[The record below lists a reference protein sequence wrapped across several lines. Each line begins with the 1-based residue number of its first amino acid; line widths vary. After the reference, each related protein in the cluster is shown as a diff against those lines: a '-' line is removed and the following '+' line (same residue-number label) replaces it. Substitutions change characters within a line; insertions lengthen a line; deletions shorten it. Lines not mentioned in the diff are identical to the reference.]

1 MAGSSKW
8 IQRAILFINL
18 HKRQAES
25 IAAGIREVLEARGVR
40 TDFYTFE
47 KKNLPFEGKN
57 YDIAFSLGGDGTV
70 LYAARSMAALGI
82 PIVPVNLGTLGFIAS
97 VSPDEWQSVYDA
109 WLAGTIVPSRRFM
122 LEAAV
127 ERGGKRIFAGAC
139 LNDVVISASGIVK
152 LIRLQ
157 VRSDYVN
164 LGEYRSDGLIIA
176 TPTGSTGYSVAAG
189 GPILDPELEAI
200 ILNPICPFTLSNRP
214 VVLPPDETVIIT
226 VGREQRSGVL
236 LTVDGQVTEM
246 LEPGDRICIGRT
258 PWYTELVA
266 SDRNVFYEALR
277 SKLNWSGTTG
287 NGGGERGADHA

>member
-1 MAGSSKW
+1 MAGSSRR

-18 HKRQAES
+18 HKEQAKI
-25 IAAGIREVLEARGVR
+25 IAAGIREALETRGVR

-47 KKNLPFEGKN
+47 KKSLPFEGKG

-70 LYAARSMAALGI
+70 LYAARSMAALGV

-97 VSPDEWQSVYDA
+97 VSPGEWRSVYDA

-122 LEAAV
+122 LETVV
-127 ERGGKRIFAGAC
+127 ERGVKRIFADTC
-139 LNDVVISASGIVK
+139 LNDVVISASGIAK
-152 LIRLQ
+152 LIRLE
-157 VRSDYVN
+157 VKSDHVN

-214 VVLPPDETVIIT
+214 IVLPPGEAVIIT
-226 VGREQRSGVL
+226 VGRKQRSGVL
-236 LTVDGQVTEM
+236 LTVDGQVTET
-246 LEPGDRICIGRT
+246 LEPGDRIRIGRT
-258 PWYTELVA
+258 LWYTELVA
-266 SDRNVFYEALR
+266 SDRGVFYEALR

-287 NGGGERGADHA
+287 NGGGERGSDHA

>member
-1 MAGSSKW
+1 MTGLAKR
-8 IQRAILFINL
+8 IRRAILFINL
-18 HKRQAES
+18 HKGK
-25 IAAGIREVLEARGVR
+25 AAYVAVGIREALEARGVR

-47 KKNLPFEGKN
+47 KKNLSFEGEG

-70 LYAARSMAALGI
+70 LYAARSMAGLGI

-97 VSPDEWQSVYDA
+97 VSPVEWQAVYDG

-122 LEAAV
+122 LEAVV
-127 ERGGKRIFAGAC
+127 ERGGKRIFADSC
-139 LNDVVISASGIVK
+139 LNDVVISASGIAK

-157 VRSDYVN
+157 VKSDHVN

-189 GPILDPELEAI
+189 GPILDPEIEAI

-214 VVLPPDETVIIT
+214 IVLPPDEAVIIT
-226 VGREQRSGVL
+226 VEREQRSGVL
-236 LTVDGQVTEM
+236 LTLDGQVTEA
-246 LEPGDRICIGRT
+246 LEPGDCIRIGRT
-258 PWYTELVA
+258 AWYAELVA

-287 NGGGERGADHA
+287 GNRGAGHA

>member
-1 MAGSSKW
+1 MTGSVKQ
-8 IQRAILFINL
+8 IRRAILFINL
-18 HKRQAES
+18 HKGQAGVV
-25 IAAGIREVLEARGVR
+25 AAGIRETLETRGVG

-47 KKNLPFEGKN
+47 KKSLPFRGKD

-82 PIVPVNLGTLGFIAS
+82 PVVPVNLGTLGFIAS
-97 VSPDEWQSVYDA
+97 VPPGEWQAVYDA

-127 ERGGKRIFAGAC
+127 ERGNKRIFVNSC
-139 LNDVVISASGIVK
+139 LNDIVISASGIAK
-152 LIRLQ
+152 LIRLE
-157 VRSDYVN
+157 VKSDHVN

-214 VVLPPDETVIIT
+214 IVLPPNETVIIT
-226 VGREQRSGVL
+226 VGKEQRSGVL

-246 LEPGDRICIGRT
+246 LEPEDCIRIGKT
-258 PWYTELVA
+258 PWYAELIA

-287 NGGGERGADHA
+287 NGGGKRGADHA